1 MLCDRC
7 VFDRK
12 MVTIK
17 DPYLIKH
24 RCNSCEG
31 IYVEKAQ
38 FKKLVKEIS
47 GSDLNLFPEP
57 EKDDIHPTIHCPE
70 CSSVEM
76 AKKTISEFSE
86 TIFDYCPECGGVFL
100 DKNEFTEMNLSAKET
115 MPINPEHLGVF
126 NEHVTE
132 ESIAEG
138 FCHGVS
144 SNGTDTCDSYY
155 FIRFSICFKE
165 NLGLGLN
172 MFAEKWTDKLAK
184 IIGLSRKQDIQIGD
198 KKIDSQFIIQG
209 YYKEDIVLLLTDSK
223 VRKSIYDLNIK
234 ELNKPNKSGAIGN
247 FRISDSKVTYSEG
260 PYGHPIKFEKTGNP
274 EKAKTKLMNVVEAV
288 ENYYTSGASTTSK
301 RKF

>member
-1 MLCDRC
+1 
-7 VFDRK
+7 
-12 MVTIK
+12 
-17 DPYLIKH
+17 
-24 RCNSCEG
+24 
-31 IYVEKAQ
+31 
-38 FKKLVKEIS
+38 
-47 GSDLNLFPEP
+47 
-57 EKDDIHPTIHCPE
+57 
-70 CSSVEM
+70 
-76 AKKTISEFSE
+76 
-86 TIFDYCPECGGVFL
+86 
-100 DKNEFTEMNLSAKET
+100 MNLSAKET

-132 ESIAEG
+132 ESTAEG
-138 FCHGVS
+138 FCHGVN
-144 SNGTDTCDSYY
+144 SNGTDTYNSYY

-184 IIGLSRKQDIQIGD
+184 IVGLSGKQDIQIGD

-209 YYKEDIVLLLTDSK
+209 YYEEDIVLLLTNSK
-223 VRKSIYDLNIK
+223 VRNSIHDLKKKVADQPILK
-234 ELNKPNKSGAIGN
+234 GN

-288 ENYYTSGASTTSK
+288 ENYYTSGTSTTSK